1 MSFTFSARA
10 LLGLGKDLI
19 SSDDVALSELI
30 KNAVDAQYDSKS
42 PRLEIIVNVQLRYSD
57 YREATDGI
65 KEERRSLPD
74 TIDFILEKLADRD
87 SADAIKLQ
95 EKLSGIQRKEAFLER
110 LGKLYDQLNYIEVRD
125 AGHGMSLKEL
135 SDVFLRIGTRSRRQH
150 NAKGS
155 RYLGNKG
162 IGRLSAMRLG
172 DHLQVKTC
180 RAEDLRW
187 NLLDIDWT
195 LFADDADRDVDAIH
209 IEPKIGDKKSKADE
223 HGTIIHV
230 SALQGDWDFPCFKG
244 MLEDKIARIV
254 DPFVPRTAHRLIVA
268 RHNGERV
275 LIPSIPESLL
285 RAAHAICHVEFR
297 MEDGIPILG
306 GEVDYR
312 HRHCKRN
319 IDIRGAEVLSII
331 QTAIKRRAKRGHAAE
346 KLIPVRPVALSLLGD
361 FSCDIYW
368 YNRRVVDAVDGLT
381 KTGAGTRDE
390 ISNWS
395 GGPMLYRH
403 GFRILPYGDPQDDWL
418 ALDQRA
424 FEQSGFKLN
433 RQQMIGRVLLETPHS
448 SLEEQTNREGF
459 ISSETSEAL
468 KRILSWVVHTEMR
481 GIINEADKRE
491 QIERRA
497 ADQDTKALSD
507 AQKRVDAALDLL
519 RKQVGD
525 AADEEMK
532 DLSQRVAALVAQSQH
547 LAKRINDLIDEA
559 DKERSKFVYLAGI
572 GLMTEFIFH
581 ELERAVNYTMQLI
594 ARGAVQQATIDSL
607 LDQLKTLHKRIV
619 AFDELTTSKRQTKS
633 SFDLDALVGSILEN
647 HSKEFERHSIEV
659 SFVQPPCSFSIK
671 AVRGMVIQII
681 ENLIVNAVYWLKQ
694 QKHFEPGFKPALRF
708 RVDIEGKFLT
718 IEDNGPGVIDDRR
731 ERIFEPF
738 VTTKPTGQGRG
749 LGLYIARDMA
759 EYHGWKLCMDD
770 EIGRIREG
778 RTNMFVL
785 DMGQP

>member
-19 SSDDVALSELI
+19 SSDDVALYELI
-30 KNAVDAQYDSKS
+30 KNAVDAQSDSQS

-65 KEERRSLPD
+65 EEERRSLPD
-74 TIDFILEKLADRD
+74 TIDFILGKLADRD
-87 SADAIKLQ
+87 SADAATLL
-95 EKLSGIQRKEAFLER
+95 EELRRIQWKKAFLKR
-110 LGKLYDQLNYIEVRD
+110 LKNLYNRLNYIEVRD
-125 AGHGMSLKEL
+125 AGHGMRFKEL
-135 SDVFLRIGTRSRRQH
+135 SDVFLHIGTRSRHQH
-150 NAKGS
+150 NTKGA
-155 RYLGNKG
+155 RYLGDKG

-172 DHLQVKTC
+172 DHLRVRTS
-180 RAEDLRW
+180 RAKELRW

-195 LFADDADRDVDAIH
+195 RFSGDEDRNVDAVH
-209 IEPKIGDKKSKADE
+209 IEPKIGDKKSKAAE
-223 HGTIIHV
+223 HGTTIRV
-230 SALQGDWDFPCFKG
+230 SALQGDWDLPRFTE
-244 MLEDKIARIV
+244 MLHDKIARIV
-254 DPFVPRTAHRLIVA
+254 DPFVPGAAHRLIVA
-268 RHNGERV
+268 RYNGERV
-275 LIPSIPESLL
+275 LIPSIPALLL
-285 RAAHAICHVEFR
+285 RAAHAVCHVEFCIQ
-297 MEDGIPILG
+297 DGVPVLE
-306 GEVDYR
+306 GEIDYR
-312 HRHCKRN
+312 YRHCKRSIN
-319 IDIRGAEVLSII
+319 ARGPDVLSIA
-331 QTAIKRRAKRGHAAE
+331 QGTTKRRAKRGHAAE
-346 KLIPVRPVALSLLGD
+346 KLIPTRPAALSLLGD

-381 KTGAGTRDE
+381 KTSSGTREE
-390 ISNWS
+390 ISHWS
-395 GGPMLYRH
+395 GGLMLYRY
-403 GFRILPYGDPQDDWL
+403 GFRILPYGGPQDDWL
-418 ALDQRA
+418 GLDQVA
-424 FEQSGFKLN
+424 FGQAGFKLN

-448 SLEEQTNREGF
+448 SLGEQTNREGLV
-459 ISSETSEAL
+459 SSETSEVL

-481 GIINEADKRE
+481 ELINEADKRE

-497 ADQDTKALSD
+497 ADQDTMALSN
-507 AQKRVDAALDLL
+507 AKKRVDAALECL

-525 AADEEMK
+525 AADKEMK
-532 DLSQRVAALVAQSQH
+532 DLSKRVVDLVAQSQN
-547 LAKRINDLIDEA
+547 LIKRIDDVLDEA

-594 ARGAVQQATIDSL
+594 SRGEVQQATIDSL

-633 SFDLDALVGSILEN
+633 IFDLAALVDSILEN
-647 HSKEFERHSIEV
+647 HSKEFERHGIEV
-659 SFVQPPCSFSIK
+659 SFVQPPRSFSIK

-708 RVDIEGKFLT
+708 SVDVEEKFLT
-718 IEDNGPGVIDDRR
+718 TEDNGPGVIDDRR

-759 EYHGWKLCMDD
+759 EYHGWKLHMDD

-778 RTNMFVL
+778 RSNMFVL